1 MKKILAIVIILSM
14 ALSVPI
20 FADTTT
26 PTTIVVETTT
36 TQAPGITPDSILY
49 SLDKLMER
57 IQLVLITDAVKEA
70 ETLAK
75 IAQERLAESNAM
87 AEKSE
92 IELTQKALEEYKTNL
107 SQAVT
112 LIETAMADGKQVAN
126 AMEDINDANLKDAA
140 VVEKILASIPEQFR
154 EEVKVEI
161 EKLAAATEAA
171 TEVAQVVE
179 NKEEEENNV
188 KLEITLK
195 YIEEKVQDPALI
207 AKLIEAELN
216 TRQIIAVISL
226 SEQSGKPLAEVIDL
240 FVTNEKG
247 IGVTSNMLGLT
258 TKDAL
263 KGINESFKDTKA
275 TIKQAF
281 KEAMKAVDEEDKDV
295 VEALVN
301 ESLAVQTI
309 TTERTRTTEQLRE
322 VEKKLE
328 KVMDDAKQQ
337 VAAIATQEKKTER
350 IQEKAME
357 QIEKTADKATEK
369 AEKIIEKAT
378 DKTNDTENNNHS
390 KDDSKAQVNGK
401 VK

>member
-1 MKKILAIVIILSM
+1 M